1 MIELPIYRWGKVY
14 ESIEKAD
21 VVHFETG
28 EQVAKI
34 HQANAGQVAM
44 DMRQAKRARDALRQ
58 FSIDQLIEMTKKAAD
73 LYLNA
78 TLPLG
83 GGTQSPAEF
92 CRMQSATTGLPE
104 HMCKANMSKNY
115 FVLTHM
121 REVLEALTRGLPFE
135 ILSKGYGMESRGV
148 MLSYQANSPVI
159 GLVLPSNS
167 PGVHTLWMPVIP
179 LQVGLVMKPGS
190 SEPWTPYRMTE
201 AFFQAG
207 VPREAISLY
216 PGKTDVGGA
225 VMEHC
230 QRSMIF
236 GSQATIDKYAGN
248 PRVQVH
254 GPGFSKILFGEDE
267 VDNWEEHLDLMC
279 DSVVKN
285 SGRGCI
291 NASAIW
297 APRHGRE
304 IADAIARRLGPIAPL
319 PMTDPNAMLAA
330 FTIPGVAE
338 SVNNQ
343 IDEGITSSGGAVTEV
358 TEKYRGG
365 PRLIQHERCD
375 YLRPTVLHSTSPDP
389 EISKAEYM
397 YPFVVVVDCPQKDMI
412 KRIGST
418 LVCTAITKDPKF
430 TQELLDATNID
441 RLNVG
446 AVRTVA
452 LNWLQPH
459 EGNIIDFLYRN
470 RAFQNSP
477 PPAH

>member
-1 MIELPIYRWGKVY
+1 MIELPVYRWGKVY

-58 FSIDQLIEMTKKAAD
+58 FSIEQLIEMTKKAAD

-78 TLPLG
+78 NLPLG

-121 REVLEALTRGLPFE
+121 REVLEALTRGLPFD
-135 ILSKGYGMESRGV
+135 ILSKGYGTESRGV

-207 VPREAISLY
+207 VPRESISLY

-254 GPGFSKILFGEDE
+254 GPGFSKIIFGEDE
-267 VDNWEEHLDLMC
+267 VDNWEQHIDLMV

-285 SGRGCI
+285 GGRGCI

-343 IDEGITSSGGAVTEV
+343 IDEGIRNSGGAVTEV
-358 TEKYRGG
+358 SEKYRGG

-412 KRIGST
+412 KRMGPT
-418 LVCTAITKDPKF
+418 LVCSAITNDPKF
-430 TQELLDATNID
+430 SQELLDATNID
-441 RLNVG
+441 RLNIG
-446 AVRTVA
+446 AVRTIA

>member
-1 MIELPIYRWGKVY
+1 
-14 ESIEKAD
+14 
-21 VVHFETG
+21 
-28 EQVAKI
+28 
-34 HQANAGQVAM
+34 
-44 DMRQAKRARDALRQ
+44 
-58 FSIDQLIEMTKKAAD
+58 
-73 LYLNA
+73 
-78 TLPLG
+78 
-83 GGTQSPAEF
+83 AEF

-121 REVLEALTRGLPFE
+121 REVLEALTRGLPFD
-135 ILSKGYGMESRGV
+135 ILSKGYGTESRGV

-207 VPREAISLY
+207 IPRESISLY

-248 PRVQVH
+248 PKVQVH

-267 VDNWEEHLDLMC
+267 VDNWEQHIDLMV

-343 IDEGITSSGGAVTEV
+343 IDEGITSAGGAVTEV

-430 TQELLDATNID
+430 SQELLDATNID
-441 RLNVG
+441 RLNIG
-446 AVRTVA
+446 AVRTVG